1 MEHKEI
7 YSRILDIHKHI
18 FEQLKFAET
27 KNNILLAFVAAL
39 MALGVRFLQSLN
51 NNYICVKL
59 FMVIA
64 LIILFFAAFELLL
77 SFKPILN
84 NKEKKY
90 NFLIHIFKCFTKTQS
105 NSNLCNIYFFKDLA
119 KINSKELMEIVTRD
133 LKDNIEKEKIQND
146 KFINDLLNQICVLS
160 LITLNKHK
168 CFLNSLSYIILL
180 LLFIGFFII
189 TILYCCFILKIF

>member
-18 FEQLKFAET
+18 FEQLKFVET
-27 KNNILLAFVAAL
+27 KNNILLVFIVAFIA
-39 MALGVRFLQSLN
+39 MIVRFLQSSN
-51 NNYICVKL
+51 NDNIGIKVVMIC
-59 FMVIA
+59 I
-64 LIILFFAAFELLL
+64 LIILSCAAWELIL

-90 NFLIHIFKCFTKTQS
+90 NFLVRICNKYFNKTRN
-105 NSNLCNIYFFKDLA
+105 NSKICNIFFFKDLA
-119 KINSKELMEIVTRD
+119 KINSKELMEIVIRD
-133 LKDNIEKEKIQND
+133 LEDNTEKEKIQND

-168 CFLNSLSYIILL
+168 CFSNSLFYIA
-180 LLFIGFFII
+180 LLFICFFII
-189 TILYCCFILKIF
+189 IIIEIFSII

>member
-27 KNNILLAFVAAL
+27 KNNILLVFIVAFIV
-39 MALGVRFLQSLN
+39 MGVRFLQSSNSYTDIRVLV
-51 NNYICVKL
+51 I
-59 FMVIA
+59 FM
-64 LIILFFAAFELLL
+64 LIILLCAAFELLL
-77 SFKPILN
+77 SFKPVLN

-90 NFLIHIFKCFTKTQS
+90 NFLVRIYMYFTKS
-105 NSNLCNIYFFKDLA
+105 KNNFNPCNIYFFKDLA
-119 KINSKELMEIVTRD
+119 RINSKKLMEVIIRD
-133 LKDNIEKEKIQND
+133 LNDNTEKEKIQND

-168 CFLNSLSYIILL
+168 CFLNSFFYIA
-180 LLFIGFFII
+180 LLFICFFII
-189 TILYCCFILKIF
+189 IIIEFFSIIIKIF

>member
-27 KNNILLAFVAAL
+27 KNNILLVFIVAFIA
-39 MALGVRFLQSLN
+39 MIVRFLQSSN
-51 NNYICVKL
+51 NGNICIK
-59 FMVIA
+59 MVMICI
-64 LIILFFAAFELLL
+64 LIILLYAAWELIS

-90 NFLIHIFKCFTKTQS
+90 NFLVRIYNKYFNKTQN
-105 NSNLCNIYFFKDLA
+105 NSKLCNIYFFKDLT

-168 CFLNSLSYIILL
+168 CFSNSFFYIVP
-180 LLFIGFFII
+180 LFICFSII
-189 TILYCCFILKIF
+189 IIIEIFSIIKIF